1 MDFCQVNFPKLSF
14 FINFPIWKKYNLMC
28 YWLLHHL
35 SLYALSSN
43 TFKIKRSDAKIKL
56 FVLRSTYFLNF
67 GKIIN
72 FLMFY
77 LDNSKFLATKNLCWF
92 FNIFHFS
99 FSFLLEHTTSSIWKL
114 NQFYFFSRFK
124 SGWSWP
130 KHLHQLL
137 YIKTSS

>member
-1 MDFCQVNFPKLSF
+1 M
-14 FINFPIWKKYNLMC
+14 
-28 YWLLHHL
+28 
-35 SLYALSSN
+35 SSN

-114 NQFYFFSRFK
+114 NQFYLFSRFK

-130 KHLHQLL
+130 KHIYQIVYLKHLRGSFFEKPLCIFLFCTISAMENFQKDMW
-137 YIKTSS
+137 IVS